1 MHDEEACSML
11 VRRYVRQALLQ
22 NVRRRTA
29 EGEVQRRKAPLVEPV
44 TVTAQ
49 YLQQQLSQQ

>member
-1 MHDEEACSML
+1 ML